1 MVGLVSCIIIHA
13 MITKALVEN
22 VTEVMLNFWC
32 FLFLFTFLLSAFGER
47 SNLLGDF
54 GICRVRR

>member
-1 MVGLVSCIIIHA
+1 
-13 MITKALVEN
+13 MITKAIVEN